1 MSSLLIFAIIFMTLA
16 LTFYTIGVF
25 GEKKKGIL
33 LKWHCI
39 IFWFG
44 FIFDT
49 TGTTIMSKIAAQ
61 PLSLNLHSITGG
73 IALLLMAFH
82 ALWAS
87 AILYK
92 GSEKSKKVFHKFSIV
107 VWLIWLIPYFM
118 GMFMGMNM

>member
-25 GEKKKGIL
+25 AEKKKGIL

-39 IFWFG
+39 IFWCG
-44 FIFDT
+44 FICDT
-49 TGTTIMSKIAAQ
+49 TGTTIMSKIAVS
-61 PLSLNLHSITGG
+61 PLSINLHSVTGG
-73 IALLLMAFH
+73 IALILMAFH

-87 AILYK
+87 VILYK

-107 VWLIWLIPYFM
+107 VWLIWLIPYFI